1 MNYIIYEMQTNAG
14 ITSIVTPTVL
24 ADYDQALHAFYLAVA
39 AATVSTVEVHTI
51 IIVTEDGRLLDKK
64 TFRHA
69 PAPATEEV

>member
-14 ITSIVTPTVL
+14 LTAVVTPTIL

-39 AATVSTVEVHTI
+39 AATVSTVEIHTI
-51 IIVTEDGRLLDKK
+51 MLVTEDGRCIDKK

-69 PAPATEEV
+69 TAEPVEQE